1 MSIKRPV
8 SSQCSPYSF
17 SGSDFLFR
25 HFSTCLLCTF
35 NHIFSFNLAHVPCGE
50 QSNTLRILFHKH
62 IGRTDIEGSK
72 KQRHYH
78 ALSLRVNSLQ
88 RMHILQQTRTWII
101 LNNTNI
107 VICILHNQYIHNSSR
122 GIKCN
127 NSIIGFI
134 YNCSIWN
141 NKGIE
146 IRSTNRA
153 L

>member
-1 MSIKRPV
+1 MSIKRTV
-8 SSQCSPYSF
+8 SSKCSPYSF

-25 HFSTCLLCTF
+25 HFSTCWLCTF
-35 NHIFSFNLAHVPCGE
+35 NHIFSFNLAHVPAV
-50 QSNTLRILFHKH
+50 NNPTLWEFCFTI
-62 IGRTDIEGSK
+62 IGRTEIEGSN
-72 KQRHYH
+72 KQRRYH
-78 ALSLRVNSLQ
+78 ALSPRVNSLQ
-88 RMHILQQTRTWII
+88 RMHTLQQTRTWFI

-107 VICILHNQYIHNSSR
+107 AICILHNQYIHNSSK

-146 IRSTNRA
+146 ICSTNRA

>member
-1 MSIKRPV
+1 MSIKRPI
-8 SSQCSPYSF
+8 SSQCS
-17 SGSDFLFR
+17 
-25 HFSTCLLCTF
+25 
-35 NHIFSFNLAHVPCGE
+35 
-50 QSNTLRILFHKH
+50 RILFQVLIFSLDILALVDYVHLTTSFH
-62 IGRTDIEGSK
+62 LIQLMFPAVNNPTLWEFCFTMIGRTEIEGSK
-72 KQRHYH
+72 KQCHYH

-107 VICILHNQYIHNSSR
+107 AISILHNQYKHNSSR
-122 GIKCN
+122 DIKCN
-127 NSIIGFI
+127 YSIIGSI

-146 IRSTNRA
+146 ICSTNRA